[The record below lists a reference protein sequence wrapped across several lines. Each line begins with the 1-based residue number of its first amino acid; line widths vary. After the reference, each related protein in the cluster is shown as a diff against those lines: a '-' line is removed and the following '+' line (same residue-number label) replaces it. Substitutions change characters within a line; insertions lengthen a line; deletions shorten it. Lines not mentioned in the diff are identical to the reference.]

1 MSDEKKKDNKDLTG
15 ILELSSLLPPQS
27 AEELLS
33 EDPFSNTLPPVEQVD
48 DFESIDQMGMI
59 DHAQTPEKSAEEAAS
74 ETTASTETSTF
85 AEVSLSTDFDIEVQD
100 ESQTG
105 SPHETA
111 TPENLDFMSNAIASD
126 GTSDSNNPGGDFPA
140 SVQDPFTDSVQEI
153 KNYSERARETSFQS
167 DIKNPFHLWI
177 LGNFDPFSRDKLLLF
192 ITDNPM
198 GLNSSDLDRQITGGR
213 VLLPRI
219 SEFAGIKLIQDLK
232 DSGLAFKLQAS
243 SRDEDEVLPQ
253 SESLRLHYES
263 EVASDLVG
271 SVVVLATEAIDP
283 KLWQAFDSIQVVQF
297 LKAEIVEVERSE
309 IFQELLDRMTTSLKH
324 KARLKG
330 AAAIGSLVHE
340 LKPLR
345 LPSHYQLEVKAN
357 LLKKL

>member
-1 MSDEKKKDNKDLTG
+1 MMDHVQA
-15 ILELSSLLPPQS
+15 P
-27 AEELLS
+27 EETPS
-33 EDPFSNTLPPVEQVD
+33 ES
-48 DFESIDQMGMI
+48 
-59 DHAQTPEKSAEEAAS
+59 
-74 ETTASTETSTF
+74 TTSTETQPF
-85 AEVSLSTDFDIEVQD
+85 AEVSIEAAFN
-100 ESQTG
+100 
-105 SPHETA
+105 HETQ
-111 TPENLDFMSNAIASD
+111 PERESSRLYETETASND
-126 GTSDSNNPGGDFPA
+126 NPNDHSYEFA
-140 SVQDPFTDSVQEI
+140 SVAGSETSSVQEI

-167 DIKNPFHLWI
+167 DIKNPFHLW
-177 LGNFDPFSRDKLLLF
+177 LVGDFDPFSRDKLLLF

-198 GLNSSDLDRQITGGR
+198 GLNSSDLDRQIRAGR

-219 SEFAGIKLIQDLK
+219 SEFAGIKLIQDLR

-243 SRDEDEVLPQ
+243 SRDEDDVLPQ
-253 SESLRLHYES
+253 SENLSLHYES
-263 EVASDLVG
+263 KVASDSDGALA
-271 SVVVLATEAIDP
+271 VLPTEAIDP
-283 KLWQAFDSIQVVQF
+283 KLWQAFDSIQIVQF

-309 IFQELLDRMTTSLKH
+309 LFQELLERMTTSLKH